1 MSKENSIAKE
11 SLHIRLL
18 DSHSNPLKN
27 QEFRLFEVQNNKR
40 SILDTIFITDEN
52 GEVFLNT
59 KKVFKEGTQ
68 SFEIGLH
75 NALYH
80 KQKPIYN
87 HRYMLR
93 SYEYGHWCEIKFD
106 KKADNASIEKIAL
119 KPKEHLLDNNEKII
133 LNFYKGGDIVELEAF
148 YDSTKIQENDIKW
161 GYALLSQEDSK
172 TLHTLNTNQL
182 TNDKKEKSLFDNK
195 IPMACYHIEKQ
206 DNIAILSNTAIST
219 TQDNPQ
225 AYRGKTIQITLP
237 KTTNQQALLIF
248 AYKNTPNYRASQLIR
263 LNDYPQITIDC
274 TLAETLRAY
283 TRQDNIATL
292 GFGVSYVCQRLWH
305 DNPAN
310 AKELSKLIYIDSHSP
325 DFIESVP
332 NATMQKIVKE
342 VLPRITLQEF
352 AKDSNNKCPA
362 IKSQI
367 QEISDN
373 NLRFYVELDWD
384 RFYMQFPLM
393 KSLEKEALSIITPER
408 NKNIFKV
415 PITGYELGRILT
427 NNFLDSLSEFW
438 KYNHT
443 TIKKAIQSNKDSK
456 SFSMRVTA
464 NLLEIAKNPKK
475 ADISNANNKIFS
487 ITNDTT
493 NLQECEKLLS
503 DIKPSDLGRHQMQY
517 YSISDIDF
525 GLEYKLS
532 FEEKSNQA
540 IALYALSGKFQIYY
554 VLDSFEVERINEKEI
569 AIYPTQI
576 KAYIDDSFD
585 FRDQDHIFNDDGS
598 IKELG
603 QPVGAWDYNEMKFD
617 KDVSESQMNKYAEKS
632 GIISATNAGA
642 ALFLKSAI
650 NIEKYENYKRQNIY
664 PIYNHDYQQTQK
676 NFNLGLDFL
685 VTSPTFKNITI
696 PNTLDIKNLFKV
708 LVELK

>member
-206 DNIAILSNTAIST
+206 DNIAILSNTAISI

-225 AYRGKTIQITLP
+225 AYCGKTIQITLP
-237 KTTNQQALLIF
+237 KTTHQQALLIF

-292 GFGVSYVCQRLWH
+292 GWGVSYICQRLWH

-310 AKELSKLIYIDSHSP
+310 AKSLSELIYRDLSELIYRDSHSP
-325 DFIESVP
+325 DFIESIP
-332 NATMQKIVKE
+332 NATMQRIVKE

-352 AKDSNNKCPA
+352 SKDSNNKCPA
-362 IKSQI
+362 ITSQM
-367 QEISDN
+367 QEIKDK

-393 KSLEKEALSIITPER
+393 KGLEDKILRVPAFENDINQFVKDSIKEMTYETFEYIRKTTGTP
-408 NKNIFKV
+408 K
-415 PITGYELGRILT
+415 ILH
-427 NNFLDSLSEFW
+427 NNFFDSAFYEKIIEWLKSDSIQKDLQDIVSSKNTNVKVVVMLDNIYQGF
-438 KYNHT
+438 T
-443 TIKKAIQSNKDSK
+443 
-456 SFSMRVTA
+456 
-464 NLLEIAKNPKK
+464 KNE
-475 ADISNANNKIFS
+475 KIFS
-487 ITNDTT
+487 LKGNDW
-493 NLQECEKLLS
+493 KS
-503 DIKPSDLGRHQMQY
+503 DDVCKKQSLV
-517 YSISDIDF
+517 DI
-525 GLEYKLS
+525 ERPYKLWGQCMRAYGLGDTAFVS
-532 FEEKSNQA
+532 IFDFKEA
-540 IALYALSGKFQIYY
+540 VALYALTGKFNIYY
-554 VLDSFEVERINEKEI
+554 IPSLFKITQGKDN
-569 AIYPTQI
+569 AIDIQITEI
-576 KAYIDDSFD
+576 KAYIFDGFD
-585 FRDQDHIFNDDGS
+585 FIGTS
-598 IKELG
+598 G
-603 QPVGAWDYNEMKFD
+603 QFVGAWDYEKMEFIAD
-617 KDVSESQMNKYAEKS
+617 SSIWQGYFKDNAVDMANKLPFVNLER
-632 GIISATNAGA
+632 NGA
-642 ALFLKSAI
+642 KDLKEVI
-650 NIEKYENYKRQNIY
+650 MRNQ
-664 PIYNHDYQQTQK
+664 DYQNTQMY
-676 NFNLGLDFL
+676 FNLGLDFRI
-685 VTSPTFKNITI
+685 VTPTFKNIQVYPLSMPI
-696 PNTLDIKNLFKV
+696 QIGID
-708 LVELK
+708 

>member
-310 AKELSKLIYIDSHSP
+310 AKSLSELIYVDSHSI
-325 DFIESVP
+325 DFIESIP

-342 VLPRITLQEF
+342 VLPRI
-352 AKDSNNKCPA
+352 
-362 IKSQI
+362 
-367 QEISDN
+367 
-373 NLRFYVELDWD
+373 
-384 RFYMQFPLM
+384 
-393 KSLEKEALSIITPER
+393 
-408 NKNIFKV
+408 
-415 PITGYELGRILT
+415 
-427 NNFLDSLSEFW
+427 
-438 KYNHT
+438 
-443 TIKKAIQSNKDSK
+443 
-456 SFSMRVTA
+456 
-464 NLLEIAKNPKK
+464 
-475 ADISNANNKIFS
+475 
-487 ITNDTT
+487 
-493 NLQECEKLLS
+493 
-503 DIKPSDLGRHQMQY
+503 QMQ
-517 YSISDIDF
+517 
-525 GLEYKLS
+525 
-532 FEEKSNQA
+532 EKC
-540 IALYALSGKFQIYY
+540 
-554 VLDSFEVERINEKEI
+554 
-569 AIYPTQI
+569 
-576 KAYIDDSFD
+576 
-585 FRDQDHIFNDDGS
+585 
-598 IKELG
+598 
-603 QPVGAWDYNEMKFD
+603 
-617 KDVSESQMNKYAEKS
+617 
-632 GIISATNAGA
+632 
-642 ALFLKSAI
+642 
-650 NIEKYENYKRQNIY
+650 KR
-664 PIYNHDYQQTQK
+664 
-676 NFNLGLDFL
+676 
-685 VTSPTFKNITI
+685 
-696 PNTLDIKNLFKV
+696 
-708 LVELK
+708 

>member
-40 SILDTIFITDEN
+40 SILDIIFMTDEN

-148 YDSTKIQENDIKW
+148 YHSTKIQENDIKW

-206 DNIAILSNTAIST
+206 DNIAILSNTAISI

-225 AYRGKTIQITLP
+225 AYCGKTIQITLP
-237 KTTNQQALLIF
+237 KTTHQQTLLIF

-283 TRQDNIATL
+283 TKQDSIATL
-292 GFGVSYVCQRLWH
+292 GWGVSYICQRLWH

-310 AKELSKLIYIDSHSP
+310 AKELSELIYRDSHSP
-325 DFIESVP
+325 DFIESIP
-332 NATMQKIVKE
+332 NATMQRIVKE
-342 VLPRITLQEF
+342 VLPRIELKEIVRKYKDIADKTYQEQQRIH
-352 AKDSNNKCPA
+352 KDFEAYKQRYNFSRKKDKEKHIGLNASGDMIP
-362 IKSQI
+362 
-367 QEISDN
+367 
-373 NLRFYVELDWD
+373 FYVELDWD

-393 KSLEKEALSIITPER
+393 KNLEKEALSIITPER

-554 VLDSFEVERINEKEI
+554 VLDSFEIERISDKEI

-585 FRDQDHIFNDDGS
+585 FRDQPMQF
-598 IKELG
+598 
-603 QPVGAWDYNEMKFD
+603 VGAWDYEKMEFIAD
-617 KDVSESQMNKYAEKS
+617 SSIWQGYFKDNAVDMANKLPFVNLER
-632 GIISATNAGA
+632 NGA
-642 ALFLKSAI
+642 KDLKEVI
-650 NIEKYENYKRQNIY
+650 MRNQ
-664 PIYNHDYQQTQK
+664 DYQNTQMY
-676 NFNLGLDFL
+676 FNLGLDFRI
-685 VTSPTFKNITI
+685 VTPTFKNIQVYPLSMPI
-696 PNTLDIKNLFKV
+696 QIGID
-708 LVELK
+708 